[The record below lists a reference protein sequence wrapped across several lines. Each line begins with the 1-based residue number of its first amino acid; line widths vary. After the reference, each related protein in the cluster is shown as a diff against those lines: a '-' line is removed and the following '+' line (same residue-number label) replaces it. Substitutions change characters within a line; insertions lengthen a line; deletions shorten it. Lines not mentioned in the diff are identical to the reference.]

1 MIYRIL
7 TPRRSITNFRRE
19 GELTL
24 NKLQSI
30 IKIQQNISCKYV
42 FDKKYIIGN
51 GLKAKAVSF
60 RLADL
65 LLSSYH

>member
-24 NKLQSI
+24 KLQTI